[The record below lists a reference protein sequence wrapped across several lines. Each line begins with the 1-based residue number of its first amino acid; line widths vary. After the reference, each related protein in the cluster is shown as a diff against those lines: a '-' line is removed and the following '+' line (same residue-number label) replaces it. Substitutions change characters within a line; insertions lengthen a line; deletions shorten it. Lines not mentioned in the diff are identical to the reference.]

1 MIAIDIQY
9 RMRKYFPSHR
19 EAYITT
25 FLTVS
30 GIQLPTCLA
39 GEEFVKGIIGT
50 HVKTEDI
57 C

>member
-39 GEEFVKGIIGT
+39 SEEFVKGIIGT